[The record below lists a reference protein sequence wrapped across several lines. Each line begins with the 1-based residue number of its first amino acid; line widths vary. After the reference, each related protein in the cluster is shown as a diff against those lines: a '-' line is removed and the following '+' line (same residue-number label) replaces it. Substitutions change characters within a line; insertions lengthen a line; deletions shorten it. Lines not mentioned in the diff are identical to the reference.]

1 VNAPDVHVYLVGEH
15 GLEIEFIDVEDAPV
29 FYFDGLEDMQVW
41 CAKMLEAA
49 TLSAYGVK
57 GGTA

>member
-1 VNAPDVHVYLVGEH
+1 MLEFNEVY
-15 GLEIEFIDVEDAPV
+15 IEAFE
-29 FYFDGLEDMQVW
+29 FDGLEDMQVW

-49 TLSAYGVK
+49 TLTSYGVK